1 MNLSAN
7 RNFLLVV
14 LLNYNILNIKRILN
28 DFISQTSQD
37 YKIIAANNNSDDLS
51 YEICKLYERTKKL
64 NIECKDFGNI
74 PNDDKIYKCL
84 FLNKNYDIVQVV

>member
-1 MNLSAN
+1 MNLNAN
-7 RNFLLVV
+7 RNFLLVI
-14 LLNYNILNIKRILN
+14 LLNYNILNIKRIL
-28 DFISQTSQD
+28 
-37 YKIIAANNNSDDLS
+37 NNSDDLS